1 MTAEAAQLR
10 RNSVDQEVPGHEL
23 AALQAKYGAV
33 AAKHEE
39 ALGKLAALQAAKEA
53 AEAVKTSALSE
64 AATHQQ
70 NARSHAIRY
79 AHTIS
84 SVRRKHP
91 IYVAV
96 AALILADEVPQNSLT
111 AADASG
117 WLVPERLYASEQP
130 SLSVSISP
138 R

>member
-1 MTAEAAQLR
+1 MCHCQVTAEAAQLR

-53 AEAVKTSALSE
+53 AEAVKMSALSE

-79 AHTIS
+79 AHTTS
-84 SVRRKHP
+84 SV
-91 IYVAV
+91 
-96 AALILADEVPQNSLT
+96 
-111 AADASG
+111 
-117 WLVPERLYASEQP
+117 
-130 SLSVSISP
+130 
-138 R
+138 